1 MYTHSDRLGL
11 LTIGNSDLRI
21 TGTGNWLRKYKV
33 DELPQLINIL
43 LGNMSFVGP
52 RPEVPKY
59 VMCYTKAQLRVLSVK
74 PGLTDLASIL
84 FFNENEL
91 LAKADDP
98 EKLYLKEIIPA
109 KIKQNLNYIDRRSFF
124 GDIDIIFKTLTKVMH
139 QVN

>member
-1 MYTHSDRLGL
+1 
-11 LTIGNSDLRI
+11 
-21 TGTGNWLRKYKV
+21 
-33 DELPQLINIL
+33 
-43 LGNMSFVGP
+43 MSFVGP

-124 GDIDIIFKTLTKVMH
+124 GDIDIIFKTLTKVIH